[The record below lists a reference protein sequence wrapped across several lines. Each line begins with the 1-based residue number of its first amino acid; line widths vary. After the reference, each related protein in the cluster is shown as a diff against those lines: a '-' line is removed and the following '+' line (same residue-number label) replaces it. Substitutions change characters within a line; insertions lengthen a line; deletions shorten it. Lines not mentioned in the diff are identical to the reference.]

1 MAGIQA
7 QDLVLFQWDEDLP
20 ENTNVDLLEDAVRI
34 LLKNELTL
42 MKGTDWNILIPTP
55 LDFLHHCF
63 QFATF
68 GYWKNLFYVNDIP
81 KEKGGQYSLMHRR
94 YRKSFFFKG
103 CSILDK
109 AVMDYQH
116 HEFTSS
122 ILAAAIFWKVVK
134 NEGKFEFKK
143 I

>member
-1 MAGIQA
+1 MSDISFSRRIRTESRKNSWILR
-7 QDLVLFQWDEDLP
+7 DS
-20 ENTNVDLLEDAVRI
+20 VRI
-34 LLKNELTL
+34 LLENEMSL
-42 MKGTDWNILIPTP
+42 MKITNWDILIPTP

-63 QFATF
+63 QFATY
-68 GYWKNLFYVNDIP
+68 GIGKPLFYVNDIP
-81 KEKGGQYSLMHRR
+81 KEKGGQFSLMHRR
-94 YRKSFFFKG
+94 YRKCFFFKG

-134 NEGKFEFKK
+134 NEGKFKFKK